1 MTNDSDGA
9 NGPHPAEPRPGET
22 ERERLVRL
30 ANVLFQAA
38 RNGDAGLLAEATA
51 GGAPADLANQNG
63 DTLLMLSAYHGHV
76 DAVRTLLAAGATV
89 DQLNDRGQTPLAG
102 ATFKGYAEVIDVLL
116 EHGADPQ
123 AGSPPA
129 VTVALMFS
137 KDDLLARFDAA
148 VRSARPPGP
157 SDEPL

>member
-1 MTNDSDGA
+1 MTNDVGGSP
-9 NGPHPAEPRPGET
+9 GPHPADARPGES

-38 RNGDAGLLAEATA
+38 RTGDAALLAEATA

-102 ATFKGYAEVIDVLL
+102 ATFKGYGEVIDVLL
-116 EHGADPQ
+116 EYGADPR

-137 KDDLLARFDAA
+137 KDELLTRFDDA
-148 VRSARPPGP
+148 VRRSAATEEPG
-157 SDEPL
+157 

>member
-1 MTNDSDGA
+1 MTHEDAS
-9 NGPHPAEPRPGET
+9 GPAHHPADAQEGES
-22 ERERLVRL
+22 ERDRLVRL
-30 ANVLFQAA
+30 ANLLFQAA
-38 RNGDAGLLAEATA
+38 RNGDAALLGEATA

-63 DTLLMLSAYHGHV
+63 DTLLMLAAYHGHV

-89 DQLNDRGQTPLAG
+89 DQLNDRCQTPLAG
-102 ATFKGYAEVIDVLL
+102 ATFKGYDGVIDALL

-137 KDDLLARFDAA
+137 RDDLLARFDAA
-148 VRSARPPGP
+148 VRPSSEDGARTA
-157 SDEPL
+157 D

>member
-1 MTNDSDGA
+1 MTNDAGGPDA
-9 NGPHPAEPRPGET
+9 PHPADAREGES

-30 ANVLFQAA
+30 ANLLFQAA
-38 RNGDAGLLAEATA
+38 RTGDVELLAEATA

-63 DTLLMLSAYHGHV
+63 DTLLMLAAYHGHAE
-76 DAVRTLLAAGATV
+76 AVRILLRAGASV

-102 ATFKGYAEVIDVLL
+102 ATFKGFGEVIDALL

-129 VTVALMFS
+129 VTVAIMFS
-137 KDDLLARFDAA
+137 RDDLLARFDAA
-148 VRSARPPGP
+148 AAGAGGTAADPAG
-157 SDEPL
+157 